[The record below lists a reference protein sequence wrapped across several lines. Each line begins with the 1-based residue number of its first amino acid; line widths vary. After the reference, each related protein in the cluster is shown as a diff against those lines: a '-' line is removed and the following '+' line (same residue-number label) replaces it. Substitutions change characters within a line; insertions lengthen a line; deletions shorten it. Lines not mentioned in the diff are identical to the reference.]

1 MGDSPQST
9 SITQI
14 AVEEFAEQ
22 CRRHLVPLTSHVS
35 CFQAVSLDAEQH
47 RQFLRE
53 PLEAIPTSL
62 LERLAPLR
70 LVLVPYLEKGA
81 AGSPGF
87 VAFEKPPP
95 QRLLRRTMFDVRDE
109 IFLLFAIE
117 EQDVADYHYELFNT
131 VACLACG
138 VVREEEFSSFSALVL
153 DELNRGTRG
162 EVDEGSLQLK
172 LQLQRRQRLPRPQD
186 QADAPLLPPGS
197 GGHAHPVSSRTLLR
211 DQCGSRATAAGLPL
225 SAQSLR
231 VAGRNLS
238 AKSWLRIVSGSE
250 QARRRFGSIHE
261 QSLSLG
267 AEV

>member
-1 MGDSPQST
+1 MSVVFRRSRST
-9 SITQI
+9 PSST
-14 AVEEFAEQ
+14 A
-22 CRRHLVPLTSHVS
+22 SS
-35 CFQAVSLDAEQH
+35 CGS
-47 RQFLRE
+47 

-172 LQLQRRQRLPRPQD
+172 LQLQRRQRLPGRKTKLMRRYFR
-186 QADAPLLPPGS
+186 QALGDMLTLFLHGLCCEINVDPGPRQL
-197 GGHAHPVSSRTLLR
+197 A
-211 DQCGSRATAAGLPL
+211 LPL